1 MIVML
6 IVVVIVMM
14 MVIVTMVA
22 VQCVFCVYAPTVNHN
37 IGLIVKYY
45 STERDKKSKLP
56 TPSRMPF
63 RALSVGKWSR
73 ALLAC
78 VGQLR
83 LSVRTSSER

>member
-22 VQCVFCVYAPTVNHN
+22 VQCVFCVYAPTVNH